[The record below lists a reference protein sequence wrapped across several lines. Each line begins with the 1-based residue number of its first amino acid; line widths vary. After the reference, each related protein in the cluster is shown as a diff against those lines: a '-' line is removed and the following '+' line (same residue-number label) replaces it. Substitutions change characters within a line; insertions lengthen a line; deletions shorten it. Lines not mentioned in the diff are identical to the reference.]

1 VNDGCLA
8 HSRQTSALRALAW
21 EWREWCRLHFVTDP
35 ETFFGANPRY
45 MLDLLLDEKDG
56 ELWRNLNV
64 AQAGAP
70 RSGRRVHIVRSG
82 RGRRVARGALRNRRR
97 RPAGDAAAHRLR
109 L

>member
-64 AQAGAP
+64 ARPGRPAAVVEFTSFGPEEAAAWLAERFAIAAGA
-70 RSGRRVHIVRSG
+70 
-82 RGRRVARGALRNRRR
+82 
-97 RPAGDAAAHRLR
+97 RLETR
-109 L
+109 QRIGFA